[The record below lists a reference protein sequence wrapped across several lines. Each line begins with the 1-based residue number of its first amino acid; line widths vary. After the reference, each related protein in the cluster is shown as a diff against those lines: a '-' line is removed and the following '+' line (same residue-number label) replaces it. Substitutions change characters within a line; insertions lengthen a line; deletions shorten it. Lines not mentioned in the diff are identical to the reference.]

1 MLKRIKRIILFLL
14 LAAVLIALGV
24 ALFTVFF
31 DQAIITRRDT
41 IYRVPSSGKIV
52 ALTFD
57 DGPSPDW
64 TPKILDAL
72 KEENIKATFFMLGR
86 HVEEYPDVARR
97 VAEDGHEIGNHTY
110 DHHVLIYYKTEE
122 LEKEIRDA
130 QAAIYKATGI
140 TTKYFRPPKAWL
152 TGNEKKQIRSMGYE
166 TILWSL
172 NSKDWV
178 TFHDKQITSYIL
190 RNIRPGDI
198 ILFHDSGGVFHAEGG
213 SRKQTVKTISRLAG
227 KLREKGYKFVTISE
241 LLNLQEKNGKP

>member
-1 MLKRIKRIILFLL
+1 MLKRVKKILLFLI
-14 LAAVLIALGV
+14 LAAILITLAV
-24 ALFTVFF
+24 ISFTVFF
-31 DQAIITRRDT
+31 DQAIIARRDT
-41 IYRVPSSGKIV
+41 IYRVPSAQKIV

-72 KEENIKATFFMLGR
+72 KEKNIKATFFMLGK
-86 HVEEYPDVARR
+86 HVEQYPAVARR
-97 VAEDGHEIGNHTY
+97 VTEEGHEIGNHTY
-110 DHHVLIYYKTEE
+110 DHHVLLYYKTEE
-122 LEKEIRDA
+122 LEKEIKEA

-152 TGNEKKQIRSMGYE
+152 TEKEKKDIRRMGYE
-166 TILWSL
+166 TVLWSL

-198 ILFHDSGGVFHAEGG
+198 ILFHDSGGVFHTEGG
-213 SRKQTVKTISRLAG
+213 NRKQTVKTILRLAG
-227 KLREKGYKFVTISE
+227 KLKEKGYKFVTISE
-241 LLNLQEKNGKP
+241 LLNLQEKNGKQ